1 MPDVIFEEQRISQRQ
16 REAMRQTSSFA
27 NWLIKVGIAKTESQ
41 AILIT
46 IGFVIISIVVS
57 LFLFFGGGK
66 TNAPPQSITPNQEN
80 NIK

>member
-16 REAMRQTSSFA
+16 REEMRQTSSFA
-27 NWLIKVGIAKTESQ
+27 NWLIKIGVAKTESQ

-46 IGFVIISIVVS
+46 IGFVIISIIVS
-57 LFLFFGGGK
+57 FFLFFGGGK
-66 TNAPPQSITPNQEN
+66 TNVPPPSIMPNQEN